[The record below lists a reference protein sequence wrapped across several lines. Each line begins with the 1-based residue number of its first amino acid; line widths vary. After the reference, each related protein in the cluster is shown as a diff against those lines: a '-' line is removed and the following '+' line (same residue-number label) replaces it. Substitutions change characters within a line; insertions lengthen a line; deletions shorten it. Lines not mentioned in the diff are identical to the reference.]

1 VYQDGIIFF
10 HRVIQSLKE
19 IFFCWIFPM
28 IHSQAVP
35 AITALV
41 RCLHR
46 AAVVFGASVL
56 MSTAIASQTDPS
68 FDTCVKGLRQSV
80 LAQGITPSV
89 FDQAMAGIKPDPDV
103 LKAFS
108 FQPEFRTAIWDYL
121 AGLVDQERVDDGRA
135 KLQEWSKVLAE
146 AEQKFG
152 VDRHVIVAVWG
163 VESNFGRIQGKR
175 ELVRSLATLICADK
189 RQAFFRG
196 EFLATLR
203 ILQNG
208 DIAPELLVGS
218 WAGAFGQTQFMP
230 TTYQSLAVDFDGD
243 GRRDIV
249 GSVPDAL
256 GSTANFLKRAGWV
269 TGQPWGV
276 EVSLPANYS
285 GPSGRRTKQTLA
297 QWKNLGIRPVAAAT
311 RAGQQAKPHV
321 LPSDQTQ
328 AALLL
333 PAGPKGPAFL
343 VFRNF
348 DAIYSYNAAES
359 YALAI
364 AYLSDRLKGGGVI
377 QTPWPTDDP
386 GTSRAERREIQQ
398 ALAGLG
404 YDIGD
409 IDGLIGA
416 KTRQAISDFQKSTG
430 MPVNGH
436 AGQQVLR
443 ALRGA
448 AKPGAAKPQA
458 AR

>member
-1 VYQDGIIFF
+1 
-10 HRVIQSLKE
+10 
-19 IFFCWIFPM
+19 
-28 IHSQAVP
+28 
-35 AITALV
+35 
-41 RCLHR
+41 
-46 AAVVFGASVL
+46 
-56 MSTAIASQTDPS
+56 
-68 FDTCVKGLRQSV
+68 FDR
-80 LAQGITPSV
+80 
-89 FDQAMAGIKPDPDV
+89 AMAGVEPDPDV
-103 LKAFS
+103 LKAFD

-135 KLQEWSKVLAE
+135 KLKEWSKVLSE

-175 ELVRSLATLICADK
+175 ELVRSLTTLICADK

-196 EFLATLR
+196 ELLATLR

-230 TTYQSLAVDFDGD
+230 TTYQRLAIDFDGD

-249 GSVPDAL
+249 SSVPDAL
-256 GSTANFLKRAGWV
+256 GSTANYLKRAGWV

-276 EVSLPANYS
+276 EVSIPNNYA
-285 GPSGRRTKQTLA
+285 GPSGRRTKQSLA
-297 QWKNLGIRPVAAAT
+297 QWKSLGIQPLAKT
-311 RAGQQAKPHV
+311 GQKSGGLS
-321 LPSDQTQ
+321 LPGDETQ

-364 AYLSDRLKGGGVI
+364 AHLSDRLRGGSVI
-377 QTPWPTDDP
+377 KTPWPTDDP

-398 ALAGLG
+398 ALVARG
-404 YDIGD
+404 YDIGEV
-409 IDGLIGA
+409 DGLIGT
-416 KTRQAISDFQKSTG
+416 KSRQAISDFQKSNG
-430 MPVNGH
+430 LPVNGR
-436 AGQQVLR
+436 AGQQVLN
-443 ALRGA
+443 ALRGSVA
-448 AKPGAAKPQA
+448 QPTKAVGG
-458 AR
+458 

>member
-1 VYQDGIIFF
+1 MLWGVAFSAMSAAAAAQTSGFDSCVNGLKQSVISQGI
-10 HRVIQSLKE
+10 R
-19 IFFCWIFPM
+19 
-28 IHSQAVP
+28 
-35 AITALV
+35 
-41 RCLHR
+41 
-46 AAVVFGASVL
+46 ASV
-56 MSTAIASQTDPS
+56 
-68 FDTCVKGLRQSV
+68 V
-80 LAQGITPSV
+80 
-89 FDQAMAGIKPDPDV
+89 DQAMAGIQPDPDV
-103 LKAFS
+103 LKAFD

-135 KLQEWSKVLAE
+135 KLKEWSKVLAE

-175 ELVRSLATLICADK
+175 ELVRSLTTLICADK

-196 EFLATLR
+196 ELLATLR
-203 ILQNG
+203 ILQSG

-230 TTYQSLAVDFDGD
+230 TTYQRLAIDFDGD

-256 GSTANFLKRAGWV
+256 GSTANYLKRAGWV

-276 EVSLPANYS
+276 EVRLPSNYS
-285 GPSGRRTKQTLA
+285 GPSGRRTKQSLA
-297 QWKNLGIRPVAAAT
+297 QWKALGIQPLSQSVRK
-311 RAGQQAKPHV
+311 GQQSNA
-321 LPSDQTQ
+321 LPLPGEQTQ

-364 AYLSDRLKGGGVI
+364 AHLSDRLRGGVAI

-398 ALAGLG
+398 ALVSRG
-404 YDIGD
+404 YDIGEV
-409 IDGLIGA
+409 DGLIGT
-416 KTRQAISDFQKSTG
+416 KTRQAISDFQKSSGLT
-430 MPVNGH
+430 VNGR
-436 AGQQVLR
+436 AGQQVLK
-443 ALRGA
+443 ALRGSA
-448 AKPGAAKPQA
+448 PRSAPANAVGG
-458 AR
+458 

>member
-1 VYQDGIIFF
+1 MN
-10 HRVIQSLKE
+10 R
-19 IFFCWIFPM
+19 
-28 IHSQAVP
+28 AP
-35 AITALV
+35 AIPHYPPLSRGLRGVIA
-41 RCLHR
+41 
-46 AAVVFGASVL
+46 VFGAAFSMLSAGV
-56 MSTAIASQTDPS
+56 SAQVTG
-68 FDTCVKGLRQSV
+68 FDTCVKSLRQSA
-80 LAQGITPSV
+80 LSQGISPSV
-89 FDQAMAGIKPDPDV
+89 FDRAMAGVQPDPDV
-103 LKAFS
+103 LKAFG

-121 AGLVDQERVDDGRA
+121 AGLVDQERVDEGRA
-135 KLQEWSKVLAE
+135 KLQEWSKVLTE

-163 VESNFGRIQGKR
+163 VESNYGRIQGKR
-175 ELVRSLATLICADK
+175 ELVRSLTTLICADK

-196 EFLATLR
+196 ELLATLR

-208 DIAPELLVGS
+208 DIAPEFLVGS

-230 TTYQSLAVDFDGD
+230 TTYQRLAIDFDGD

-256 GSTANFLKRAGWV
+256 GSTANFLKNAGWV

-276 EVSLPANYS
+276 EVRLPANYA

-297 QWKNLGIRPVAAAT
+297 QWKSLGIRPVMSSAQ
-311 RAGQQAKPHV
+311 AGQTTKSPP
-321 LPSDQTQ
+321 LPSDGTQ
-328 AALLL
+328 AALVL

-364 AYLSDRLKGGGVI
+364 AHLSDRLRDGTLI

-409 IDGLIGA
+409 IDGLVGA
-416 KTRQAISDFQKSTG
+416 KTRLAINEFQKSIG
-430 MPVNGH
+430 MPVNGR
-436 AGQQVLR
+436 AGQQVLK

-448 AKPGAAKPQA
+448 AKSSTATAVSPSASGVK
-458 AR
+458 